1 MSWITCGFG
10 DKTKAYRDGIS
21 FLFSAEDYEEF
32 VDGYRFQLNKY
43 GYVTY
48 SGAKD
53 GLNGKFLHRIIMDD
67 PEGQFIDH
75 INRDP
80 LDNRRDNLRI
90 VTRQEN
96 NMNLSIKK
104 NNKSGITGVHWH
116 KGNGK
121 WVAQIKYKNKK
132 IYLGIFEKLEAAR
145 KARKDAEMKY
155 FGEFRAM

>member
-1 MSWITCGFG
+1 MSWIHCNFSNR
-10 DKTKAYRDGIS
+10 TKAYKDGIS
-21 FLFSAEDYEEF
+21 FLVSAEDYEEF
-32 VDGYRFQLNKY
+32 VDGYRFSLSTY
-43 GYVTY
+43 GYVSY

-53 GLNGKFLHRIIMDD
+53 GLSGKFLHRIIMDD

-96 NMNLSIKK
+96 NMNLSMKK
-104 NNKSGITGVHWH
+104 TNKSGITGVCRD
-116 KGNGK
+116 KKNK
-121 WVAQIKYKNKK
+121 WRAQIKYKNKT
-132 IYLGIFEKLEAAR
+132 IYLGIFEKLEDAG

-155 FGEFRAM
+155 FGDFRPM